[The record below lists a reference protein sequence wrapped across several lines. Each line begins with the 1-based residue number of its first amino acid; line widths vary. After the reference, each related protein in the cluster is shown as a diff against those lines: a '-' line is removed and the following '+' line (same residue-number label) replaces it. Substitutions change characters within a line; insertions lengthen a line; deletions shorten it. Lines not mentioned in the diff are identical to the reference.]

1 MRGGQFDLTGTV
13 SIVTGGS
20 RGIGRAL
27 AVGLAMAG
35 SDVVVASR
43 KLANCQQVADQIEH
57 QTGRR
62 ALAVAYHAGQWEESD
77 RLVETVYAEFGRC
90 DVLVNNAGT
99 APAYEDLCSV
109 SEALWTKVHQVN
121 AMGPFRLVQQIE
133 CRHEAV
139 RDQFPIER
147 QCQFGAVSPGRCGGD
162 IVKPVGVGLQREGQA
177 KRRCFPVEQLVAQ
190 IEGSTLP
197 IHLLAILETGH
208 AADIVGSKGSSHL
221 DPEIPDRHEFQFEF
235 LAHRPVAACRLGK
248 PSRGLALEFVLTD
261 AANIRADRKA
271 KQMLGID
278 ILGIGAGWYERRKTQ
293 DRSAKRCSAKRHPQS
308 KSQ

>member
-1 MRGGQFDLTGTV
+1 VRAGPFDLTGTV

-121 AMGPFRLVQQIE
+121 AMGPFRLGALIGARMAGSEDGGSIINVSSVA
-133 CRHEAV
+133 AV
-139 RDQFPIER
+139 RPSPDNVVYAMSKAALDSLTLGLAACYGPKVRVNGIYPEVIATDMT
-147 QCQFGAVSPGRCGGD
+147 GAWDRLEETVKSTGRD
-162 IVKPVGVGLQREGQA
+162 RVGQ
-177 KRRCFPVEQLVAQ
+177 
-190 IEGSTLP
+190 
-197 IHLLAILETGH
+197 
-208 AADIVGSKGSSHL
+208 
-221 DPEIPDRHEFQFEF
+221 PDDLIGTCVF
-235 LAHRPVAACRLGK
+235 LASQASKYVTGSVISVA
-248 PSRGLALEFVLTD
+248 
-261 AANIRADRKA
+261 
-271 KQMLGID
+271 
-278 ILGIGAGWYERRKTQ
+278 
-293 DRSAKRCSAKRHPQS
+293 
-308 KSQ
+308 